1 MALLENRIISHSGTP
16 AGGEMGRFRTA
27 AFATILA
34 AAVAAAPAAAE
45 KTVQVNDPASPGV
58 FDQPSA
64 AVIGSVVHVAF
75 IGGGGTAGP
84 FRIHYAAIN
93 GGADFTNLS
102 LTRDTPGL
110 LVTPPTPI
118 DNTDAGNDPYADAR
132 HPRIAMRSPTEAVIF
147 FQAKPAASADP
158 SYVLY
163 LAVLTLD
170 NNAVVKRTVRMVQ
183 GVGGFNEDVSFGLV
197 PADNTARLAYAGRN
211 GPAERFDVFY
221 ARVSLDTAAVTG
233 NPGVPLP
240 LSAAAGTDGFRPIP
254 SLKLDGLDRAHVAW
268 AANDNSSSPN
278 GIQYALV
285 KEVGG
290 ADNVAIAATE
300 VLGRTRT
307 WGHPNL
313 LASSPQS
320 ILILAADQSVPGVA
334 GAIGLVTVNPDADNQ
349 DGSSVQVPT
358 NTSFLLTPPGEAVLG
373 NEFSLFRPE
382 AFLDV
387 LGNIHLTG
395 YGSNGRSTY
404 YAFKPVTTFPFAQ
417 FVANPA
423 KVGLDSPELPVALPG
438 DYSRAALAFLS
449 GKVLVF
455 WSGEA
460 PGSST
465 RNLDVTG
472 LPTVTAVPFEES
484 GCSAAAPRAA
494 APGGA
499 VPRGVLLLLPAAV
512 LAILRRI
519 RTPVEE

>member
-1 MALLENRIISHSGTP
+1 
-16 AGGEMGRFRTA
+16 MGRFRA
-27 AFATILA
+27 AAVAMILA

-45 KTVQVNDPASPGV
+45 KTVQVNDPAAPGV

-64 AVIGSVVHVAF
+64 AVSGSVVHVAF
-75 IGGGGTAGP
+75 IRGGGTAGP
-84 FRIHYAAIN
+84 FRVHYAAVN

-102 LTRDTPGL
+102 LSRNTPGF

-118 DNTDAGNDPYADAR
+118 DNTAAGNDPYADAR

-170 NNAVVKRTVRMVQ
+170 NNAVVKRTVRVVR
-183 GVGGFNEDVSFGLV
+183 GVAGFNEDVSFALV
-197 PADNTARLAYAGRN
+197 PADNTVRLAYAGRN
-211 GPAERFDVFY
+211 GPAVRFDVFY
-221 ARVSLDTAAVTG
+221 ARVSLETAAVTG
-233 NPGVPLP
+233 NPGVPLR

-254 SLKLDGLDRAHVAW
+254 SLKLDALNRSHVAW
-268 AANDNSSSPN
+268 ASNDAASSPN
-278 GIQYALV
+278 GIHYALV

-290 ADNVAIAATE
+290 ADQVAIAATE
-300 VLGRTRT
+300 VLGRSRT
-307 WGHPNL
+307 WGHPNVL
-313 LASSPQS
+313 VSSPQA
-320 ILILAADQSVPGVA
+320 ILVLAADESVPDAA
-334 GAIGLVTVNPDADNQ
+334 GTLGLVTINPDADNQ

-395 YGSNGRSTY
+395 YGNNSRSTY
-404 YAFKPVTTFPFAQ
+404 YAIKPATTFPFAQ
-417 FVANPA
+417 FVTNPA
-423 KVGLDSPELPVALPG
+423 KVGLDSPELPVSLPG

-472 LPTVTAVPFEES
+472 LPTVTAVPFDES

-494 APGGA
+494 GLGRI
-499 VPRGVLLLLPAAV
+499 VPRGVLLLLPAAL
-512 LAILRRI
+512 LALLRRL
-519 RTPVEE
+519 RRPVAA